1 MNDIPCKV
9 KYPDLKIDAHVDSA
23 INALAVCT
31 EHLDLPSA
39 GEATDGVVI
48 AMAGLDT
55 AQTICHGLAAHSGWW
70 LDTET
75 GEDVRTWPKKF
86 LNLWIASKLMLVVT
100 EVAEAMEGHRKDL
113 PDDKLPHRRM
123 LEVEMADAVIRIL
136 DLSGGL
142 GFDVAGAIIEKLAF
156 NQQRPD
162 HKLEHRKAEGGKS
175 I

>member
-1 MNDIPCKV
+1 M
-9 KYPDLKIDAHVDSA
+9 
-23 INALAVCT
+23 
-31 EHLDLPSA
+31 
-39 GEATDGVVI
+39 EA
-48 AMAGLDT
+48 
-55 AQTICHGLAAHSGWW
+55 AQELSHGLAHKSGWW
-70 LDTET
+70 VDTET

-113 PDDKLPHRRM
+113 QDDKLPHRKM

-142 GFDVAGAIIEKLAF
+142 GFDIAGAVIEKLAF
-156 NQQRPD
+156 NQVRPD
-162 HKLEHRKAEGGKS
+162 HKLEARTAAGGKS